1 MIDLDDRDILLTR
14 RDAAGRF
21 VVFTTTD
28 VQPSWPVRWWVA
40 VLDTGGD
47 GIGVPVRI
55 DRTAAPDGWTALQL
69 IEVAMAR
76 AEAEVAAGGARDMCD
91 MRGMRA
97 VAALMIHLAAALRAA
112 RQSPVGA
119 AAAEPV
125 AFETGSDSSRF
136 GWTVARCG
144 EHALPFC
151 PDAGGVGVGV
161 TLAQVLIVL
170 DQLFQDGVVGRSLEA
185 WLWRAKRHVALALAA
200 LSGSPGKAD

>member
-21 VVFTTTD
+21 VIFTTAD
-28 VQPSWPVRWWVA
+28 VQESWPMPWWVV

-55 DRTAAPDGWTALQL
+55 DRTAAADGWTALQL

-76 AEAEVAAGGARDMCD
+76 AEAEVAAGGARDM
-91 MRGMRA
+91 RA
-97 VAALMIHLAAALRAA
+97 VASLMIHLAAALRAA
-112 RQSPVGA
+112 RQSPVSAG
-119 AAAEPV
+119 AAEPV
-125 AFETGSDSSRF
+125 SFEAGSDSSRF

-144 EHALPFC
+144 GHALPFC
-151 PDAGGVGVGV
+151 PDAGGVGEGV
-161 TLAQVLIVL
+161 TLEQVLIVL

-200 LSGSPGKAD
+200 LSGSPGKSD

>member
-21 VVFTTTD
+21 VIFTTAD
-28 VQPSWPVRWWVA
+28 VQESWPMPWWVV
-40 VLDTGGD
+40 VLDNGGD

-55 DRTAAPDGWTALQL
+55 DRTAAADGWTALQL

-76 AEAEVAAGGARDMCD
+76 AEAEVAAGGARDM
-91 MRGMRA
+91 RA
-97 VAALMIHLAAALRAA
+97 VASLMIHLAAALRAA
-112 RQSPVGA
+112 RQSPVSAG
-119 AAAEPV
+119 AAEPV
-125 AFETGSDSSRF
+125 SFEAGSDSSRF

-151 PDAGGVGVGV
+151 PDAGGDGEGV
-161 TLAQVLIVL
+161 TLEQVLIVL

-200 LSGSPGKAD
+200 LSGSPGKSD

>member
-1 MIDLDDRDILLTR
+1 MIDLDDKDILLTR

-21 VVFTTTD
+21 VIFTTTD
-28 VQPSWPVRWWVA
+28 VQPSWPAPWWVA

-47 GIGVPVRI
+47 GIGVPVRL
-55 DRTAAPDGWTALQL
+55 DRTAAPDGWTARQL

-76 AEAEVAAGGARDMCD
+76 AEAEVAAGGARDV
-91 MRGMRA
+91 RA
-97 VAALMIHLAAALRAA
+97 VASLMIHLAAALRAA
-112 RQSPVGA
+112 RQSPVGPVPA
-119 AAAEPV
+119 APIT
-125 AFETGSDSSRF
+125 FEAGSEASRF

-151 PDAGGVGVGV
+151 PDAGGVGEGV
-161 TLAQVLIVL
+161 TLEQVLIVL

-200 LSGSPGKAD
+200 LSGSPGMSS

>member
-21 VVFTTTD
+21 VIFTTTD
-28 VQPSWPVRWWVA
+28 VQPSWPAPWWVA

-47 GIGVPVRI
+47 GIGVPVRL
-55 DRTAAPDGWTALQL
+55 DHTAAPDGWTALQL

-91 MRGMRA
+91 MCDMRA
-97 VAALMIHLAAALRAA
+97 VASLMIHLAAALRAA
-112 RQSPVGA
+112 RQSPVSA
-119 AAAEPV
+119 SSHDPV
-125 AFETGSDSSRF
+125 TFEAGSESSTFR
-136 GWTVARCG
+136 WTVARCG

-151 PDAGGVGVGV
+151 LDASGKGEGV
-161 TLAQVLIVL
+161 TLEQVLIVL
-170 DQLFQDGVVGRSLEA
+170 DQLFQDGAIGRSLEA

-200 LSGSPGKAD
+200 LSGASGTPG

>member
-21 VVFTTTD
+21 VIFTITD
-28 VQPSWPVRWWVA
+28 VQPSWPVPWWVV

-69 IEVAMAR
+69 IEVAIAR
-76 AEAEVAAGGARDMCD
+76 AEAEVAAGRARNMCD
-91 MRGMRA
+91 MRA

-112 RQSPVGA
+112 RQSPVSAG
-119 AAAEPV
+119 AAEPV
-125 AFETGSDSSRF
+125 GFEAGSDSSRF

-144 EHALPFC
+144 GHALPFC
-151 PDAGGVGVGV
+151 PDAGGVGEGV
-161 TLAQVLIVL
+161 TLEQVLIVL

-200 LSGSPGKAD
+200 LSGSPGKSD

>member
-14 RDAAGRF
+14 RDSGGRF
-21 VVFTTTD
+21 VIFTTTD
-28 VQPSWPVRWWVA
+28 VQPSWPVPWWVA

-55 DRTAAPDGWTALQL
+55 DHTAAPDGWTALQL

-76 AEAEVAAGGARDMCD
+76 AEAEVAAAGARDVRD

-112 RQSPVGA
+112 RQSPVSPA
-119 AAAEPV
+119 SADPV
-125 AFETGSDSSRF
+125 TFEAGSESSRF

-144 EHALPFC
+144 EHTLPFC
-151 PDAGGVGVGV
+151 HDASGKGEGV
-161 TLAQVLIVL
+161 TLEQVLIVL
-170 DQLFQDGVVGRSLEA
+170 NQLFDDGVIGRSLEA

-200 LSGSPGKAD
+200 LSGSPGKSD

>member
-1 MIDLDDRDILLTR
+1 MIDLDDRDVLLTR

-21 VVFTTTD
+21 VIFTTTD
-28 VQPSWPVRWWVA
+28 VQPSWPVPWWVA
-40 VLDTGGD
+40 VLDTGSD
-47 GIGVPVRI
+47 GIGVPVRL
-55 DRTAAPDGWTALQL
+55 DHTAAPDGWTALQL

-76 AEAEVAAGGARDMCD
+76 AEAEVAGGSACD

-112 RQSPVGA
+112 RQSPVSEG
-119 AAAEPV
+119 AAEPV
-125 AFETGSDSSRF
+125 GFETGSEPSRF
-136 GWTVARCG
+136 GWTVARSG

-151 PDAGGVGVGV
+151 PEAGGVGVGV
-161 TLAQVLIVL
+161 TLEQVLIVL
-170 DQLFQDGVVGRSLEA
+170 DQLFQDGVIGRSLEA

>member
-21 VVFTTTD
+21 IIFTTTD
-28 VQPSWPVRWWVA
+28 VQASWPVPWWVA

-47 GIGVPVRI
+47 GIGVPVRL

-91 MRGMRA
+91 MRA

-112 RQSPVGA
+112 RQSPVSA
-119 AAAEPV
+119 ASADPV
-125 AFETGSDSSRF
+125 TFEAGSDTSRF

-144 EHALPFC
+144 ERALPFC
-151 PDAGGVGVGV
+151 LDVSGKGEGV
-161 TLAQVLIVL
+161 TLGQVLIVL
-170 DQLFQDGVVGRSLEA
+170 DQLFHDAVGGRSLEA
-185 WLWRAKRHVALALAA
+185 WVWRAKRHVSAALAA
-200 LSGSPGKAD
+200 LSGSPGASG

>member
-21 VVFTTTD
+21 VIFTTTD
-28 VQPSWPVRWWVA
+28 VQPSWPVPWWVA

-55 DRTAAPDGWTALQL
+55 DHTAAPDGWTALQL

-76 AEAEVAAGGARDMCD
+76 AEVEVVAGGGRD
-91 MRGMRA
+91 MRA
-97 VAALMIHLAAALRAA
+97 VASLMIHLAAALRAA

-119 AAAEPV
+119 GTDEPI
-125 AFETGSDSSRF
+125 AFEAGSDSAQF

-144 EHALPFC
+144 YHALPFC
-151 PDAGGVGVGV
+151 PDASGKREGV
-161 TLAQVLIVL
+161 TLGQVLIVL
-170 DQLFQDGVVGRSLEA
+170 DQLFHDAVGGRSLEA
-185 WLWRAKRHVALALAA
+185 WVWRAKRHVSAALEA
-200 LSGSPGKAD
+200 LSGSPGASG